1 MPHKKCNIANP
12 ENANQHRSKWA
23 EKALRAFAKQTGQSV
38 KHDGWPEI
46 TGDFMADFAHFCD
59 RHDLELMNLV
69 AVASRHYEEETA
81 PEDESK
87 KVRGTQFDGLA

>member
-1 MPHKKCNIANP
+1 
-12 ENANQHRSKWA
+12 
-23 EKALRAFAKQTGQSV
+23 
-38 KHDGWPEI
+38 
-46 TGDFMADFAHFCD
+46 MADFAHFCD

>member
-59 RHDLELMNLV
+59 RHDLEFMNLV

-81 PEDESK
+81 PENGSK
-87 KVRGTQFDGLA
+87 KVQGAQFNELA